1 VAAKAGDSLVLFGV
15 GFGPTNPTVAA
26 GTAYSGAAM
35 TTSPVSLLINNKSTT
50 PAFAGLTS
58 AGLYQFNLTVPSGL
72 GTGDVP
78 LQGLVGG
85 VMTPTGA
92 VLSLQ

>member
-15 GFGPTNPTVAA
+15 GFGPTTPPVAA
-26 GTAYSGAAM
+26 GQAFSGAAA
-35 TTSPVSLLINNKSTT
+35 TNSAVTLLINSKSET

-58 AGLYQFNLTVPSGL
+58 AGLYQFNMTVPAGL

-78 LQGLVGG
+78 LQATLGG
-85 VMTPTGA
+85 VMTPSGV